1 MFKPG
6 EHCAPTTVV
15 TRREA
20 DISFTQ
26 YLRWQAITA
35 TDVGTDLIGF
45 LTPLVSVW
53 NLNMKVKY
61 KAQVILAFSFRLLMI
76 ALSILHLR
84 SLAILSQVNNSP
96 SSATDSPLY
105 LQAMLAWSLIS
116 ATIPNMRGF
125 IKSFGTSF
133 GMPAASTRSDY
144 QNGYALVPLTGT
156 SAASRTIRRKASR
169 NERFRPGGTDGSDNE
184 LASRPEITLVNA
196 RSHRAD
202 ADADSEGHLTTEE
215 EHCGN
220 DNGSQESIIA
230 KQQRKYT

>member
-1 MFKPG
+1 MPTSG
-6 EHCAPTTVV
+6 EHCAFRTAV
-15 TRREA
+15 TRA
-20 DISFTQ
+20 DTCSLAQ

-53 NLNMKVKY
+53 DLNMKVKY
-61 KAQVILAFSFRLLMI
+61 KAQVILAFSFRLPMI
-76 ALSILHLR
+76 ALSILHLK
-84 SLAILSQVNNSP
+84 SLSTVSQANDP
-96 SSATDSPLY
+96 QSSVTHSLLY

-133 GMPAASTRSDY
+133 GMPAAPGSSVYRNEY
-144 QNGYALVPLTGT
+144 PLVTLTGI
-156 SAASRTIRRKASR
+156 SAASRTITRKASR
-169 NERFRPGGTDGSDNE
+169 NEPFGLGGTDSDDD
-184 LASRPEITLVNA
+184 LTPRPDITSNGTT
-196 RSHRAD
+196 SNRAD
-202 ADADSEGHLTTEE
+202 AESNFTAEE

-230 KQQRKYT
+230 KEEHVA